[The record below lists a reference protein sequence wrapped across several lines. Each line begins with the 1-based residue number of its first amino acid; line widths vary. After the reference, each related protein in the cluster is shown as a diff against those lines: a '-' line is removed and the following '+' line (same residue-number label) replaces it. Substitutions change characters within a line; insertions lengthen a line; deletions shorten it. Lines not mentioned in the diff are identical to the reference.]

1 MKCLF
6 AYICMFALSTAALSA
21 QEEKIR
27 EAKSLIEYIQK
38 KAPWS
43 YVIIGISVI
52 VFAVVLNRVGKLFK
66 GKKKEEE

>member
-1 MKCLF
+1 MKRCL
-6 AYICMFALSTAALSA
+6 AYICMVLWSAAALSA

-38 KAPWS
+38 QAPWS
-43 YVIIGISVI
+43 YVVIGVSVI
-52 VFAVVLNRVGKLFK
+52 VFAVVLSMISKIFR